1 MFEFDIIVCGAGHAG
16 CEAALV
22 SARCG
27 KSTLLLNLNLDTVAW
42 TPCNPSVG
50 GPAKGIVAREIDA
63 LGGEIA
69 KNTDASMINIRMLN
83 TSKGYA
89 VQAVRAQIDKYRYSR
104 HMAHTLYQ
112 TPNLVLRYGLAEKLL
127 VENGSVTG
135 IETRFGEIYRSK
147 AVIITAGTFLKG
159 KIFVGPHEL
168 PAGRLGELPS
178 DRLSESIE
186 ALGIKKGRF
195 KTGTP
200 ARILR
205 NSIEFSVLERQ
216 DTSQEPL
223 CFSYFSDPVV
233 LDSNNPVFIT
243 RTNNKTHQIIREN
256 LHFSPLYG
264 DVKLIGGIGPRYCPS
279 IEDKVM
285 KFTDRD
291 SHQIFVEPEGNNSDE
306 YYLGGFSTSLPFEAQ
321 VRMVQSLTGMEHA
334 KIARPAYA
342 IEYDYFYPEQ
352 LRPTLETKAC
362 ENLYFA
368 GQINGTSGYE
378 EAAGQGYVAAI
389 NAVRKLDGKSPWVPK
404 RTESYIGVMID
415 DLVTKGVD
423 EPYRLLTSRAEY
435 RLLLR
440 NDNAHLR
447 LTKYG
452 YEFGLIEEPF
462 FRRVQ
467 KIQESVQYE
476 LERLATVLCK
486 PSELINQR
494 LTNNNTTPITNPI
507 RLIELLKRPQ
517 VDYAD
522 LREYDPV
529 PIRDPEILEQI
540 RIELQYHGYIQRALN
555 EIKKMEELDTIAIP
569 PETNYANVPNL
580 ATEARQKLNRI
591 KPDSIGQAMRIPGIN
606 PTDIAN
612 LVFFLRNRK

>member
-1 MFEFDIIVCGAGHAG
+1 
-16 CEAALV
+16 
-22 SARCG
+22 
-27 KSTLLLNLNLDTVAW
+27 
-42 TPCNPSVG
+42 
-50 GPAKGIVAREIDA
+50 
-63 LGGEIA
+63 
-69 KNTDASMINIRMLN
+69 
-83 TSKGYA
+83 
-89 VQAVRAQIDKYRYSR
+89 
-104 HMAHTLYQ
+104 MAHTLYQ

-135 IETRFGEIYRSK
+135 IETRFGEIYRAK

-178 DRLSESIE
+178 DHLSESIE

-205 NSIEFSVLERQ
+205 NSIDFSVLERQ
-216 DTSQEPL
+216 NTSQDPL
-223 CFSYFSDPVV
+223 CFSYFSKPVV
-233 LDSNNPVFIT
+233 LDTNNPVFIT
-243 RTNNKTHQIIREN
+243 RTNQRTHQIIREN

-291 SHQIFVEPEGNNSDE
+291 SHQIFVEPEGDNSDE

-321 VRMVQSLTGMEHA
+321 IRMVQSLIGMEHA

-389 NAVRKLDGKSPWVPK
+389 NAVRKLDEKSPWVPK

-447 LTKYG
+447 LSKYG

-462 FRRVQ
+462 FRHVR

-486 PSELINQR
+486 PSEKINQR
-494 LTNNNTTPITNPI
+494 LINNNTTPITNPV

-517 VDYAD
+517 VDYTD
-522 LREYDPV
+522 LSENDPV

-555 EIKKMEELDTIAIP
+555 EIKKMEELDTIVIP
-569 PETNYANVPNL
+569 PDTNYSSVPNL

-591 KPDSIGQAMRIPGIN
+591 KPDSVGQAMRIPGIN